1 LTVRVSLVAN
11 PTQPDHKAGVDRPV
25 PSRSDAAMRGRRQW
39 VVVAVLFSFGL
50 ALTARL
56 IQLQVFEAARLA
68 ERANRQ
74 RSYADVLPA
83 PPGDL
88 LDRDGR
94 VLATTVKAHSLFLI
108 PQDVFDRWPVSLSL
122 AGALKLDADRIY
134 ERLVNQRDK
143 KFLWIKRR
151 LTPAEEEAVEK
162 LKLPVGTW
170 GFRDEYLRRYPQGAL
185 AAHVL
190 GLRDID
196 GKGRGGLEESL
207 DAMLRGQEGRR
218 TLIRDARGR
227 VIDVAD
233 EEAVSP
239 RRGAD
244 VRTTLD
250 AVVQTYVERELDRLV
265 AEWKPRGACAVVQD
279 PVTGE
284 ILAMASRPTFD
295 PNDPESVSPAVWKNR
310 AVGWMYE
317 PGSTFKPFVVAG
329 ALQRGLLNRDD
340 EIDCG
345 NGKTRLGSR
354 LLHDTHPYGRLS
366 VTDVLVKSSNIGMA
380 QIGAR
385 LSNEQLHATILSFGF
400 GRPTGSGLPGEMP
413 GMLRS
418 FKDWSSYSNASLS
431 IGQELAVTPLQM
443 ICAHSAL
450 ANGGTWISPK
460 LVLSA
465 TRGPLER
472 SQWARTG
479 GQGVSAVRE
488 LDGGLPSSI
497 VSKATDRSAA
507 RWLVEQPMTDV
518 VRRGTG
524 TRAQL
529 AGYAVFGKTGTA
541 QTLDSATGTY
551 STTKY
556 VGSFLCGAPA
566 ADPRVLVLVVVD
578 EPATNGSHYGGTVAA
593 PAAAEILH
601 QTLIHLRVAPDDVRH
616 ASAAR

>member
-1 LTVRVSLVAN
+1 
-11 PTQPDHKAGVDRPV
+11 VDT
-25 PSRSDAAMRGRRQW
+25 RSRRQFI
-39 VVVAVLFSFGL
+39 VVSVLFAAGL

-56 IQLQVFEAARLA
+56 VQLQVFEAGRLA

-74 RSYADVLPA
+74 RLYIEPLPA

-94 VLATTVKAHSLFLI
+94 VLATTVKAHSLFVI
-108 PQDVFDRWPVSLSL
+108 PQNVSELWPVSLSL

-134 ERLVNQRDK
+134 ERLAEQRDK

-151 LTPAEEEAVEK
+151 LGPEEEEAVRK
-162 LKLPVGTW
+162 LNLPPGMW
-170 GFRDEYLRRYPQGAL
+170 GFRDEYLRRYPQGTL

-207 DAMLRGQEGRR
+207 ERVLRGRDGRR

-227 VIDVAD
+227 VIDLAD
-233 EEAVSP
+233 EEDIPP

-250 AVVQTYVERELDRLV
+250 AVVQMYVEHELDRLLQ
-265 AEWKPRGACAVVQD
+265 EWKPRGACAIVQD

-284 ILAMASRPTFD
+284 ILAMASRPAFD
-295 PNDPESVSPAVWKNR
+295 PNDPESVSQDAWKNR
-310 AVGWMYE
+310 AVAWMYE

-329 ALQRGLLNRDD
+329 ALERSLLNRDD

-345 NGKTRLGSR
+345 GGETRLGSR

-380 QIGAR
+380 RIGAR
-385 LSNEQLHATILSFGF
+385 LSNQQLYATILSFGF
-400 GRPTGSGLPGEMP
+400 GRSTGSGLPGEMA
-413 GMLRS
+413 GMLRPL
-418 FKDWSSYSNASLS
+418 KEWSSYSSASLS

-460 LVLSA
+460 LVLSTA
-465 TRGPLER
+465 GTSADRG
-472 SQWARTG
+472 
-479 GQGVSAVRE
+479 
-488 LDGGLPSSI
+488 LDSRASTSI
-497 VSKATDRSAA
+497 VSKATDRPAA
-507 RWLVEQPMTDV
+507 RWLVEQPMTEV

-524 TRAQL
+524 QRAQI
-529 AGYAVFGKTGTA
+529 AGYTVFGKTGTA
-541 QTLDSATGTY
+541 QKLDPETGGYSA
-551 STTKY
+551 TKY

-578 EPATNGSHYGGTVAA
+578 EPTTNGSHYGGTVAA
-593 PAAAEILH
+593 PAAAEILR
-601 QTLIHLRVAPDDVRH
+601 QTLIHLRVAADVTRN
-616 ASAAR
+616 ASATP